1 MMAQSAGKRTFDTW
15 TMWLTR
21 AIPEL
26 KMSAWWVRVLC
37 IGGGYISK
45 HSMEFAGLSKHAELC
60 RKLCRWTV
68 SHAWPRLCRE
78 NIWPPAQSVI
88 HYHRS
93 YLGQHF
99 LLVGS
104 QDVCPNLK
112 RVGKNQIKWPKNIKL
127 FLILVYNFLS
137 TSRGEEEKRLILIRH
152 VYKAFRCSLF
162 TVFKIK
168 MLKSIIACISFCFL
182 WRSLTFL

>member
-1 MMAQSAGKRTFDTW
+1 MVGQGVVYW
-15 TMWLTR
+15 
-21 AIPEL
+21 
-26 KMSAWWVRVLC
+26 
-37 IGGGYISK
+37 GGYISK

-60 RKLCRWTV
+60 RKLCRGTV
-68 SHAWPRLCRE
+68 SHACPRLCRE

-112 RVGKNQIKWPKNIKL
+112 RVEKKSNKMTKKYQIIFNIGL
-127 FLILVYNFLS
+127 QFFVNI
-137 TSRGEEEKRLILIRH
+137 
-152 VYKAFRCSLF
+152 
-162 TVFKIK
+162 
-168 MLKSIIACISFCFL
+168 
-182 WRSLTFL
+182 